1 MYKLSCVKF
10 LIALGAVCPAVLHA
24 QEQTTYTDLYY
35 NKDLNTTGWSADRYM
50 QNPAAWNVGSPDGEV
65 FDGVVNSPNNNLYIN
80 SDAITKDE
88 CLVFGYDANT
98 WNIHNYTANITI
110 VNSRYSVLLV
120 AEEHKL
126 NVGGDMNI
134 TVNSQGKWWSPDVR
148 IYMEG
153 GTTTSIAIEGDFRL
167 VNSTPSPSED
177 APGFGAT
184 GLKFFI
190 GNTNALGG
198 SFEVKGNVLLEDLY
212 ASPDWKTN
220 DLITFATFSPVF
232 KVGGYVDMTE
242 NRSGTRIWDMLTNTN
257 MEYAVSDISIG
268 GLKGSGAL
276 QTMYGLNGMVNL
288 KFTNSEAFTYTGTYA
303 SRVDSDNTFNVIMD
317 AADAQN
323 GRQSLYIKEGG
334 HAEYDGGVVA
344 EAAAISSVTVKN
356 GTLDFATY
364 DGMVN
369 GNLTISGTGGRL
381 EISSLTAGDTGKLA
395 FETATFDRGTIE
407 FTITKL
413 SADKIEIS
421 GALTKSGLGE
431 INVEFDADTYD
442 IREWILASGG
452 DSIEYEL
459 ITFGSTNMKESDFIA
474 EDLGDGIFA
483 NLFIRDNALVAEFTT
498 VPEPA
503 HIAAVLAAAALALAA
518 ARRRKR

>member
-1 MYKLSCVKF
+1 MYKLSYVKF
-10 LIALGAVCPAVLHA
+10 LIALAAVCPAVLNA

-110 VNSRYSVLLV
+110 LNSRYSVLLV
-120 AEEHKL
+120 AAEHKL

-153 GTTTSIAIEGDFRL
+153 GTTTSISIKGDFRL

-198 SFEVKGNVLLEDLY
+198 SFEVKGNVILEDLY
-212 ASPDWKTN
+212 TSPDWKTN

-303 SRVDSDNTFNVIMD
+303 SKVDSDNTFNVIMD
-317 AADAQN
+317 AADAQS
-323 GRQSLYIKEGG
+323 GKQSLYIKEGG
-334 HAEYDGGVVA
+334 HAEYDDGIVA

-369 GNLTISGTGGRL
+369 GNLEISGTGGRL

-407 FTITKL
+407 FTITEL

-431 INVEFDADTYD
+431 INVEFDVDTYD
-442 IREWILASGG
+442 IREWISASGG

-503 HIAAVLAAAALALAA
+503 HIAAVLAAAAFALAA
-518 ARRRKR
+518 VRRSRR

>member
-1 MYKLSCVKF
+1 M
-10 LIALGAVCPAVLHA
+10 
-24 QEQTTYTDLYY
+24 
-35 NKDLNTTGWSADRYM
+35 
-50 QNPAAWNVGSPDGEV
+50 
-65 FDGVVNSPNNNLYIN
+65 
-80 SDAITKDE
+80 
-88 CLVFGYDANT
+88 
-98 WNIHNYTANITI
+98 
-110 VNSRYSVLLV
+110 NSRYSVLLV
-120 AEEHKL
+120 AAEHKL

-134 TVNSQGKWWSPDVR
+134 TVNSQGEWWSPDVR

-153 GTTTSIAIEGDFRL
+153 GTTTSISIEGDFRL

-177 APGFGAT
+177 APGLGAT

-190 GNTNALGG
+190 GNTNTLGG

-212 ASPDWKTN
+212 TSPDWKTN

-334 HAEYDGGVVA
+334 HAEYDDGIVA

-407 FTITKL
+407 FTITEF

-452 DSIEYEL
+452 DSKEYEL

-503 HIAAVLAAAALALAA
+503 HIAAVLAAAAFALAA
-518 ARRRKR
+518 VRRRKR

>member
-1 MYKLSCVKF
+1 M
-10 LIALGAVCPAVLHA
+10 P
-24 QEQTTYTDLYY
+24 
-35 NKDLNTTGWSADRYM
+35 W
-50 QNPAAWNVGSPDGEV
+50 
-65 FDGVVNSPNNNLYIN
+65 
-80 SDAITKDE
+80 
-88 CLVFGYDANT
+88 
-98 WNIHNYTANITI
+98 
-110 VNSRYSVLLV
+110 
-120 AEEHKL
+120 
-126 NVGGDMNI
+126 
-134 TVNSQGKWWSPDVR
+134 
-148 IYMEG
+148 
-153 GTTTSIAIEGDFRL
+153 
-167 VNSTPSPSED
+167 
-177 APGFGAT
+177 
-184 GLKFFI
+184 
-190 GNTNALGG
+190 GG
-198 SFEVKGNVLLEDLY
+198 SFEVKGNVILEDLY
-212 ASPDWKTN
+212 TSPDWKTN

-303 SRVDSDNTFNVIMD
+303 SRVDSDNTFNGIMD

-334 HAEYDGGVVA
+334 HAEYDDGIVA

-369 GNLTISGTGGRL
+369 GNLEISGTGGRL

-503 HIAAVLAAAALALAA
+503 HIAAVLAAAAFALAA